1 MANDRSTGR
10 RPAATYIQNTVVRLR
25 SSHESGPIRPIDLTR
40 WRDEL
45 IQLPENGG
53 LRRSLLDYFYAII
66 ALPPFTHPHRE
77 EQVTAGL
84 AEFSRL
90 LHNFQRHYAPMIRT
104 LTFTLRRDP
113 GNSQVIGYYATQQ
126 NAAYN
131 VAVDVLNREPNLPKR
146 SGRNH
151 LDAINKRI
159 AAWRQGKRQTH
170 LTISTKPESTE
181 RMSIAAC

>member
-10 RPAATYIQNTVVRLR
+10 RPAATYNQNTVVRLR

-45 IQLPENGG
+45 IQLPENEG

-77 EQVTAGL
+77 EPVTAGL

-90 LHNFQRHYAPMIRT
+90 LDNFQRHYAPMIRT

-113 GNSQVIGYYATQQ
+113 GNSQVIGY
-126 NAAYN
+126 
-131 VAVDVLNREPNLPKR
+131 
-146 SGRNH
+146 
-151 LDAINKRI
+151 
-159 AAWRQGKRQTH
+159 
-170 LTISTKPESTE
+170 
-181 RMSIAAC
+181 